1 VALDAGGAVG
11 RFAFEMSERCDFAI
25 GIDTS
30 VAFIRAARQ
39 LMQERSLTFA
49 LKEEGQ
55 LGREATIRL
64 PDSWRSERV
73 DFLVANALALP
84 LRKDAIGLF
93 ASLNLVDKV
102 PAPLDH
108 LREMNRVTRDRE
120 AQFLLS
126 DSWSV
131 EAAPA
136 EAWLGGTAG
145 GRFAGRGQANIASLL
160 ADPAGELAPVWQ
172 VDETGHVWWKIRT
185 HANHYE
191 LIRSCFIRACR

>member
-1 VALDAGGAVG
+1 
-11 RFAFEMSERCDFAI
+11 
-25 GIDTS
+25 
-30 VAFIRAARQ
+30 
-39 LMQERSLTFA
+39 
-49 LKEEGQ
+49 
-55 LGREATIRL
+55 
-64 PDSWRSERV
+64 
-73 DFLVANALALP
+73 
-84 LRKDAIGLF
+84 
-93 ASLNLVDKV
+93 
-102 PAPLDH
+102 
-108 LREMNRVTRDRE
+108 MNRVTRDRE

-126 DSWSV
+126 DPFSWSV